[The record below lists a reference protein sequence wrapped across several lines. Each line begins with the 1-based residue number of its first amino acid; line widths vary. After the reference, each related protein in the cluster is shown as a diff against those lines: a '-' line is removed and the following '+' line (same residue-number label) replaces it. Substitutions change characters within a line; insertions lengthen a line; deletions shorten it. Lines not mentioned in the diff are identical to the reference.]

1 MADKNNKKPVPLLS
15 LDPSIQDT
23 AEDLIKTEIAEQHD
37 RKLVKFLIETVDENK
52 YARSQFVQKG
62 FEYDPNNPRAFEG
75 LYRKRDQL
83 LPYYVIKQLAE
94 NDDLLAIILQI
105 RGSQL
110 SQFGHIQTD
119 RHKIGYKISY
129 RSNEVMKLA
138 PDKRKEL
145 VDRVAKVRDLIYNCG
160 HTHGLKN
167 FEQKTFPQFLKEVV
181 RAALLVGFA
190 PVEIVKDQKGEF
202 HHFKCLDF
210 GTIYRAPLI
219 NKNDPNLTNHFKHIF
234 DELKKLRDTNPQQYP
249 VNLSRMEP
257 GKFIEGHYS
266 WVQVMNTV
274 PVMAFTDT
282 ELICHYYYV
291 NNEIQWNSYPFSPL
305 EGVVK
310 DITSHIHANSHNANY
325 FKNGRAARGFLTIKS
340 DNITEMELQRIRTQ
354 FYASINSSANSWRMP
369 LFGVGEKD
377 EINFQPFDQGNRDQ
391 EFVYLSDNLA
401 RVILSAFGVDPSE
414 LPGFGHLARGTFSQ
428 ALSESSN
435 EYSLQVARSAGF
447 KPLLYDTQVLMN
459 KILNIIDPMVSE
471 YCVFEFVGLDI
482 DDPQKESV
490 RLQQDMNIF
499 LTQNDIQKVVEK
511 DPLPIGGNWLLNPQF
526 LNAIREHYSEGVMQ
540 YAFSGNKAA
549 LYDPWLSFYNNG
561 FFFQWIS
568 LFPELLKSKE
578 RVQDTLRFFTEELI
592 KATTKK
598 DE

>member
-1 MADKNNKKPVPLLS
+1 MADKNNKKPVPILA
-15 LDPSIQDT
+15 LDPSIQKEVD
-23 AEDLIKTEIAEQHD
+23 EIIKSETDNQTD
-37 RKLVKFLIETVDENK
+37 KKLVKFLIDTVDDNK

-62 FEYDPNNPRAFEG
+62 YEYDPNNPRAFEG

-94 NDDLLAIILQI
+94 NDDLLAIILQA
-105 RGSQL
+105 RGNQL

-119 RHKIGYKISY
+119 RHQIGYKLSY
-129 RSNEVMKLA
+129 RNGKINALTPAQRKDLA
-138 PDKRKEL
+138 E
-145 VDRVAKVRDLIYNCG
+145 RVNKVRDLIYNCG
-160 HTHGLKN
+160 HTTGLKN
-167 FEQKTFPQFLKEVV
+167 FEQKTFPQFLKEVA
-181 RAALLVGFA
+181 RAALLTGFA
-190 PVEIVKDQKGEF
+190 PVEIVKDQGGEF

-219 NKNDPNLTNHFKHIF
+219 NKNDPNANKYLEQAFT
-234 DELKKLRDTNPQQYP
+234 ELKKLRDTNSQLYP
-249 VNLSRMEP
+249 IKLERMDP
-257 GKFIEGHYS
+257 IKFIEGIYS

-274 PVMAFTDT
+274 PVMAFTDN
-282 ELICHYYYV
+282 ELICHYFYV
-291 NNEIQWNSYPFSPL
+291 NNEIQWNSYPFGPL

-340 DNITEMELQRIRTQ
+340 DDITETELQRIRTQ

-369 LFGVGEKD
+369 LFGVGQED
-377 EINFQPFDQGNRDQ
+377 EITFQPFDQANRDQ

-414 LPGFGHLARGTFSQ
+414 LAGFGHLARGTFSQ

-435 EYSLQVARSAGF
+435 EYSLQVSRSAGF

-459 KILNIIDPMVSE
+459 KILNIIDPIVSDF
-471 YCVFEFVGLDI
+471 CVFEFVGLDV

-490 RLQQDMNIF
+490 RMQQDMNIF
-499 LTQNDIQKVVEK
+499 LTQNDIMKTVEK
-511 DPLPIGGNWLLNPQF
+511 DPLPIGGNWPLNPQF

-540 YAFSGNKAA
+540 YSFSGNKST
-549 LYDPWLSFYNNG
+549 LYDPLLSFYNNG
-561 FFFQWIS
+561 FFFQWVS
-568 LFPELLKSKE
+568 LYPELLKSKD
-578 RVQDTLRFFTEELI
+578 RVQETLKFFTEQLLE
-592 KATTKK
+592 TMKK
-598 DE
+598 EE

>member
-1 MADKNNKKPVPLLS
+1 MADKNNKKPTPILA
-15 LDPSIQDT
+15 LDPSIQEDVEALMK
-23 AEDLIKTEIAEQHD
+23 AELSPSRD
-37 RKLVKFLIETVDENK
+37 RQLVKFLIDTVDENK
-52 YARSQFVQKG
+52 YQRSQFVQKG
-62 FEYDPNNPRAFEG
+62 YEYDPNNPRAFEG
-75 LYRKRDQL
+75 LYRKRDNL
-83 LPYYVIKQLAE
+83 LPYYVVKQLAE
-94 NDDLLAIILQI
+94 NDDLLAIILMI
-105 RGSQL
+105 RGNQL
-110 SQFGHIQTD
+110 SQFGHVQTD
-119 RHKIGYKISY
+119 RHKIGYKLSY
-129 RSNEVMKLA
+129 RSSKVLELPA
-138 PDKRKEL
+138 DKRKEL
-145 VDRVAKVRDLIYNCG
+145 AERVSKVRDLIYNCG

-190 PVEIVKDQKGEF
+190 PVEIVKSEGGAF
-202 HHFKCLDF
+202 HHFKVLDF

-219 NKNDPNLTNHFKHIF
+219 NKNQPNLENHFKQIF
-234 DELKKLRDTNPQQYP
+234 EELKKLRDQNPHMYP
-249 VNLSRMEP
+249 VNLGRMEP

-274 PVMAFTDT
+274 PVMAFTDN

-310 DITSHIHANSHNANY
+310 DITSHIHASAHNANY

-340 DNITEMELQRIRTQ
+340 DDITEIELQRIRTQ

-369 LFGVGEKD
+369 LFGIGATD
-377 EINFQPFDQGNRDQ
+377 EIAFQPFDQGNRDQ

-459 KILNIIDPMVSE
+459 KILNIIDPMVSD

-499 LTQNDIQKVVEK
+499 LTQNDIQKTVEK
-511 DPLPIGGNWLLNPQF
+511 DPVPIGGNYPLNPQY

-540 YAFSGNKAA
+540 YAFSGNKTS

-561 FFFQWIS
+561 FFFQWLS

-578 RVQDTLRFFTEELI
+578 RVQDTLRFFTEELM
-592 KATTKK
+592 KLSKK
-598 DE
+598 E